1 MEVLGLK
8 NFSLASE
15 LRMQWRRSCEN
26 LWADLGRIIEHF
38 LKCYRTAGDIIL
50 NTCTNDLV
58 LGCVGWHKTQ
68 ASCQPA
74 GKRRVSRCSKPY
86 SRKKSRLIIDGK
98 RAYID
103 AKKIRFS
110 SAPDHGGIE

>member
-1 MEVLGLK
+1 MEALGLK
-8 NFSLASE
+8 CFSLANE
-15 LRMQWRRSCEN
+15 CRTQWNQFCAN
-26 LWADLGRIIEHF
+26 LQANSGSVIEHF

-50 NTCTNDLV
+50 NTGTNDLV

-86 SRKKSRLIIDGK
+86 SRKKSRLIMEGK

-103 AKKIRFS
+103 AKKRFS